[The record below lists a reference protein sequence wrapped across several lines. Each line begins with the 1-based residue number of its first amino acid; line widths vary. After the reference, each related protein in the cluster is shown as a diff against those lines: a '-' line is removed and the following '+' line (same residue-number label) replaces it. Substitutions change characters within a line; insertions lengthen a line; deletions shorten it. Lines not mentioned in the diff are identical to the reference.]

1 MTNATKQVSRN
12 ARMTRMAMMPR
23 NRRGHFLKP
32 RCGNMPG
39 LNAWLLSNEY
49 RP

>member
-1 MTNATKQVSRN
+1 MTQLKRNATSARN
-12 ARMTRMAMMPR
+12 AMMPR

-32 RCGNMPG
+32 RMGNMPG

-49 RP
+49 RGSKS